1 MDWLWGPKSFL
12 ICRPS
17 ASRARQAQL
26 NYHDMKIKIL
36 LLLTFLSALGKASTA
51 QSLIGVWKG
60 TSLCQIKNSPCH
72 DESVVYHI
80 SKNGSGDSYQIS
92 ASKIID
98 GKEDDMGT
106 LNFTFDPQLN
116 ILVSV
121 DSTNKIR
128 WEFKVT
134 GKEMHGTLMS
144 KGNLSRI
151 IDLKKE
157 D

>member
-1 MDWLWGPKSFL
+1 
-12 ICRPS
+12 
-17 ASRARQAQL
+17 
-26 NYHDMKIKIL
+26 
-36 LLLTFLSALGKASTA
+36 LTFLLTLGKVSTA

-121 DSTNKIR
+121 DSANKIR